1 MQNSPPPT
9 ANTKQASPTEI
20 TLLQDP
26 EYRRVGCTI
35 DFDAAFGKYNVF
47 R

>member
-1 MQNSPPPT
+1 MQNSTPPT
-9 ANTKQASPTEI
+9 ADTKEASPSEI

-26 EYRRVGCTI
+26 EYRRLGCTI
-35 DFDAAFGKYNVF
+35 DFDVAYAKYNVF